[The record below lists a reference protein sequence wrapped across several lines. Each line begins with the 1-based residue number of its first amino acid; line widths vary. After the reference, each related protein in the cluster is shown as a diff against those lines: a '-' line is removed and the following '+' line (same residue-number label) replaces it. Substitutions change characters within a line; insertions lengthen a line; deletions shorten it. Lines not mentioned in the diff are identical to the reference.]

1 MGKLLALELFNFK
14 SYKGHHVLQFGDS
27 YFTSIIGPNGSGK
40 SNSMDAISFVLG
52 VKSSHLRSTHLKD
65 LVYRGRVLKHS
76 KINADGDAVEDGA
89 EGAHANGHADG
100 EGSDGEAEM
109 ATQTS
114 TQRNDPQTA
123 WVMAIYEDDA
133 GEEQRWKRTITAAG
147 QSEYRINSR
156 TVTAKQYNESLEAE
170 NILIKARNFLVFQGD
185 VEQIASQNP
194 KDLTKLIELVSGS
207 LEYKADYER
216 LQAEKEKAEEEQGH
230 KLHQRRGINGEIRAF
245 QQQKDELDRYEALR
259 EEKDQAVI
267 TNVLWKLFHFQQ
279 TIEASNADIKKH
291 QNELKEYRRNVK
303 KHEDALE
310 AAKREQAKVNRDV
323 SKYEREIAAKEKGL
337 RERENAL
344 VPIDQKL
351 SDGDK
356 KLQRYE
362 KTVSDVTKERDMQQS
377 EVDNLQRQHD
387 TTQKAQKRAQDQRLA
402 EQREDARAL
411 TDDDLQEYERLRGEV
426 YKRSGSDQAELNR
439 ITRNLRTESETTK
452 SLKAGIDSAEAQVA
466 ALENDVS
473 RLNESRLERSKTAKT
488 IQHEINAKQKEVNH
502 LTSARTKAEM
512 QSKDLDEKHFAL
524 LKELQAAQG
533 QERESHKEAQ
543 LRETVAT
550 LRGIFP
556 GVKDMVHRLC
566 KPTSKKYELA
576 VGMVLGRHWE
586 SLVVDTNKTAQECI
600 DYLKT
605 QRLGI
610 MTILP
615 LDTITQQQPN
625 ANFRNLHDKSRLAID
640 TIQFDTQ
647 FERVMNMVCGDAIV
661 TDTVKIAKD
670 LCYGRNVNARAIA
683 LDGTV
688 ISKGGN
694 ITGGSEPAD
703 KKRRF
708 KEDDVEILRAKERE
722 IRTKKDELP
731 RMDKTLAQQEQLH
744 YELSKLSHA
753 LNMISEEIKALDKN
767 IDSRQKELAHH
778 QRELDQSRP
787 KYEDQTRGVE
797 TLRTNLERHNTS
809 VAEVEDEVFAD
820 FCSRTGYTD
829 IREYEKQRGAQHEEA
844 KREATRLKEHISSIT
859 NKLTFAADRLQKTN
873 DRLKKM
879 QDEID
884 RQNRIIAQFNA
895 EREGINEETDEM
907 NAQIDQLNTSLG
919 MLRESLNERGER
931 VNDARREV
939 QKRMKTVEKSLKEVS
954 LSEAE
959 IQKASSSR
967 YAVFRSCKLENISL
981 PLEEGSRKLDSLPLE
996 DGILEQDDDDAMDID
1011 DGFQPIQVNDYGIL
1025 VDFSGLDDDLQEDDS
1040 EERETSLGEKVVSI
1054 QAELD
1059 KMAPNMRSA
1068 ERLEQ
1073 TSERLK
1079 ATERDFNNSRNAAKQ
1094 AMKEFETVKKKRMDL
1109 FNKAFLHIS
1118 EQIHSVYRELTKT
1131 VSFPMG
1137 GEASLD
1143 AEDDVEPYLYGIRYH
1158 AKPALKKF
1166 RDMEHLSGGEKTMAA
1181 LALLFAV
1188 HTFAPSPFFV
1198 LDEVDAALDNANT
1211 SQLARYVREHAGPGM
1226 QFVVISLKPGL
1237 FQNSETLVGVMRDQA
1252 VNSSRPLT
1260 LDVSAISVCELK
1272 FLEIMWL
1279 DDRSPVTGY
1288 GSRRLTASVFSSNSC
1303 ETFI

>member
-14 SYKGHHVLQFGDS
+14 SYKGHHVLHFGDS

-76 KINADGDAVEDGA
+76 KINADGDAVEG
-89 EGAHANGHADG
+89 GLTNGHAKGDADAG
-100 EGSDGEAEM
+100 ASEDEENEVDAHLG
-109 ATQTS
+109 

-133 GEEQRWKRTITAAG
+133 GEEQRWKRSITAAG
-147 QSEYRINSR
+147 QSEYRINNR

-194 KDLTKLIELVSGS
+194 KDLTRLIELVSGS

-216 LQAEKEKAEEEQGH
+216 LQAEKDKAEEDQGH

-245 QQQKDELDRYEALR
+245 QQQKEELDRYEALR
-259 EEKDQAVI
+259 EHKDQAVI

-279 TIEASNADIKKH
+279 TIEASTADIQKH
-291 QNELKEYRRNVK
+291 QHELKEYRRNVK

-310 AAKREQAKVNRDV
+310 AAKREQAKVSRDV
-323 SKYEREIAAKEKGL
+323 SKYEREIAVKEKTL
-337 RERENAL
+337 REKENAL

-351 SDGDK
+351 SDGNK
-356 KLQRYE
+356 KLQTYQ
-362 KTVSDVTKERDMQQS
+362 KTIADVSKERDMQKA
-377 EVDNLQRQHD
+377 EVDNFQKQLG
-387 TTQKAQKRAQDQRLA
+387 TTQKAQKRAEEQRLA
-402 EQREDARAL
+402 EQREDGRVL
-411 TDDDLQEYERLRGEV
+411 TEEDLQEYERLRGEV
-426 YKRSGSDQAELNR
+426 YKQSGRDQAELNKLSR
-439 ITRNLRTESETTK
+439 SLRTDEETVK
-452 SLKAGIDSAEAQVA
+452 SLASGIEAMEGQVTS
-466 ALENDVS
+466 LENDLA
-473 RLNESRLERSKTAKT
+473 RLNDSRAQRSKTAKAT
-488 IQHEINAKQKEVNH
+488 KQEVDMKQKEINQ
-502 LTSARTKAEM
+502 LASARTKTEM
-512 QSKDLDEKHFAL
+512 QAKDLEEKHFAL

-550 LRGIFP
+550 LKGIFP

-576 VGMVLGRHWE
+576 IGMVLGRHWE
-586 SLVVDTNKTAQECI
+586 SLVVDTNKTAQDCI

-610 MTILP
+610 MTVLP

-625 ANFRNLHDKSRLAID
+625 ANLRNLHDKMRLAID

-647 FERVMNMVCGDAIV
+647 YERIMNMVCGDAIV

-670 LCYGRNVNARAIA
+670 LCYGKGINARAIA

-688 ISKGGN
+688 ISRGGN
-694 ITGGSEPAD
+694 ITGGSEPSD

-708 KEDDVEILRAKERE
+708 KEDDVENLRARERE
-722 IRTKKDELP
+722 IRAKKEELP
-731 RMDKTLAQQEQLH
+731 RMDKSLAQQEQLQ
-744 YELSKLSHA
+744 YELSKSTHILSM
-753 LNMISEEIKALDKN
+753 LSDEIKALDKN
-767 IDSRQKELAHH
+767 IESKNKELTHH
-778 QRELDQSRP
+778 RRELDASRP
-787 KYEDQTRGVE
+787 KYEEQANGVE
-797 TLRTNLERHNTS
+797 TLRASLAQYQAS

-820 FCSRTGYTD
+820 FCSRHGYTD
-829 IREYEKQRGAQHEEA
+829 IREYEKHRGAQQQEA
-844 KREATRLKEHISSIT
+844 KREAVKLREHISSIT
-859 NKLTFAADRLQKTN
+859 NKLAFATDRLQKTN

-879 QDEID
+879 QGEVD
-884 RQNRIIAQFNA
+884 RQTKIIAQLTVDQEA
-895 EREGINEETDEM
+895 INEEMDEV
-907 NAQIDQLNTSLG
+907 NAEIDQVNEHLST
-919 MLRESLNERGER
+919 LRDSLNERGEE
-931 VNDARREV
+931 VNEARREV
-939 QKRMKTVEKSLKEVS
+939 QKRTKSVEKTLKEVS
-954 LSEAE
+954 LCEAD

-967 YAVFRSCKLENISL
+967 YAALRSCKLENLGI
-981 PLEEGSRKLDSLPLE
+981 PLGAGSRKLDSLPLE
-996 DGILEQDDDDAMDID
+996 DAILEQEDKDAMDVD
-1011 DGFQPIQVNDYGIL
+1011 DESPTVGFNDYGIRI
-1025 VDFSGLDDDLQEDDS
+1025 DFSDLEEELQEDDS
-1040 EERETSLGEKVVSI
+1040 EERETALAEKIVSI

-1079 ATERDFNNSRNAAKQ
+1079 ATERDFNDSRAAAKQ
-1094 AMKEFETVKKKRMDL
+1094 AMKEFEMVKRKRMDL
-1109 FNKAFLHIS
+1109 FNKAFSHIS

-1143 AEDDVEPYLYGIRYH
+1143 AEDDTEPYLHGIRYH

-1260 LDVSAISVCELK
+1260 LDVSSSSLRPLSVLAMTDADFRLAVAQIS
-1272 FLEIMWL
+1272 
-1279 DDRSPVTGY
+1279 
-1288 GSRRLTASVFSSNSC
+1288 SRVG
-1303 ETFI
+1303 